1 MVNLATIFQRP
12 IKQKDTDKEEAAAKV
27 AANISRR
34 KIQSELSDFKN
45 KNSSS
50 SNKNSS
56 SSNKNSSSSNKNS
69 LSSNKSKK
77 SIGRLSTIKN
87 SDKFA
92 KK

>member
-45 KNSSS
+45 KNS
-50 SNKNSS
+50 
-56 SSNKNSSSSNKNS
+56 
-69 LSSNKSKK
+69 LSSNKSKQ

>member
-1 MVNLATIFQRP
+1 L
-12 IKQKDTDKEEAAAKV
+12 
-27 AANISRR
+27 
-34 KIQSELSDFKN
+34 
-45 KNSSS
+45 
-50 SNKNSS
+50 
-56 SSNKNSSSSNKNS
+56 SSNKNS

>member
-34 KIQSELSDFKN
+34 KKQSELSDFKN
-45 KNSSS
+45 KNSA
-50 SNKNSS
+50 
-56 SSNKNSSSSNKNS
+56 SSNKNS

>member
-34 KIQSELSDFKN
+34 KIQSEMSDFKN
-45 KNSSS
+45 KNSL
-50 SNKNSS
+50 
-56 SSNKNSSSSNKNS
+56 SSNKNS

>member
-45 KNSSS
+45 KNS
-50 SNKNSS
+50 
-56 SSNKNSSSSNKNS
+56 

>member
-45 KNSSS
+45 KNSA
-50 SNKNSS
+50 
-56 SSNKNSSSSNKNS
+56 SSNKNS

>member
-34 KIQSELSDFKN
+34 KKQSELSDFKN
-45 KNSSS
+45 KNSAS
-50 SNKNSS
+50 SNKNSL
-56 SSNKNSSSSNKNS
+56 SSNKNS